1 MSTIYSRITLF
12 QTPRSLFLT
21 QLEVKMWSIPDVVYL
36 RNKSWK
42 PECVGVLTWIG
53 GY

>member
-1 MSTIYSRITLF
+1 MHLGHY
-12 QTPRSLFLT
+12 
-21 QLEVKMWSIPDVVYL
+21 KWSISVHAFYL

-42 PECVGVLTWIG
+42 PECVGSLTWIG